1 MSKDKDFLRYRAFA
15 IYFVFVA
22 IMLSVIYK
30 TVALQL
36 EGKSSVFDETDEKIP
51 VRTVKRY
58 PRMGEILD
66 INMLPLVTS
75 ITFYDVHMDP
85 TVVDQE
91 TFDSEVSDLAR
102 GLSRIYPEKTAREYE
117 NRIRSARQNGVRY
130 LSIRNRVT
138 NEQRKRLRKLP
149 IFELGRMKGG
159 IIDTDETILRK
170 KPNGGILER
179 TLGYYQSKEE
189 FGKELKV
196 GIEGAFIDYLK
207 GEEGEEIEQKY
218 STGWKKIGQ
227 IVKDAVEGADVITSF
242 DKEIQ
247 EVAHSELERQLR
259 DMDADH
265 GCVILMDV
273 KTGFVKAISNL
284 GRLKNGNYAEFYN
297 YSIGELE
304 TPGSTF
310 KLASIMAG
318 LEDEKYKITDKV
330 NAFGSYTFSSGVK
343 MKDSNDGLGYGTI
356 TIKQAF
362 EKSSNVIAQI
372 TNRAYKN
379 EPERFIE
386 RLEQFGLTNSLGVSI
401 EGEPEPDF
409 PRPGKGRWSALSI
422 PWMSIGYELRITP
435 LQTLAFYNAV
445 ANNGTLVQPQ
455 FVKEIRRS
463 GQVIKT
469 FNPVVLKQKICSQ
482 STLNDVQACLE
493 GVMKEGTGKDLK
505 GVEFEIAGKTG
516 TSKLRNNKGYEK
528 EEKNSE
534 YQASFVG
541 YFPAKNPI
549 YSCIVVISRPKK
561 EIYGARVSGT
571 VFAAIANKIY
581 ASTLKYHKAINEKP
595 MLTRSLPIVKVGNK
609 RDITAALKLLGVNQ
623 QLNYEGEWLFPDTL
637 NGKVML
643 DKKTISKDF
652 VPSVTGMT
660 AKDAVFILESRGLI
674 VKIKGFGKVVKQ
686 SIAPGSYY
694 GKGQLIKIELN

>member
-1 MSKDKDFLRYRAFA
+1 MSKEKDFLRFRAFA
-15 IYFVFVA
+15 IYIVFVA
-22 IMLSVIYK
+22 IMIGVLYK
-30 TVALQL
+30 TAALQF

-66 INMLPLVTS
+66 VNMLPLVTS

-149 IFELGRMKGG
+149 IFNLGRMKGG
-159 IIDTDETILRK
+159 VIDTDETILRK

-318 LEDEKYKITDKV
+318 LEDGKYKITDKV
-330 NAFGSYTFSSGVK
+330 NAFGSYPFSGGII
-343 MKDSNDGLGYGTI
+343 MKDSNHGHGYGKI

-386 RLEQFGLTNSLGVSI
+386 RLEQFGLTERLGI
-401 EGEPEPDF
+401 DIIGEEKPII
-409 PRPGKGRWSALSI
+409 PRPGSKGWSALSI

-435 LQTLAFYNAV
+435 FQTLAFYNAV
-445 ANNGTLVQPQ
+445 ANNGTLVRPQ

-469 FNPVVLKQKICSQ
+469 FKPIILKQQICTQ
-482 STLNDVQACLE
+482 STLRDVRSCLE

-505 GVEFEIAGKTG
+505 GSEFEIAGKTG
-516 TSKLRNNKGYEK
+516 TAKLVNNKKYEK

-581 ASTLKYHKAINEKP
+581 ASTLKYHKAINEKA
-595 MLTRSLPIVKVGNK
+595 TRKASLPIVKVGNK
-609 RDITAALKLLGVNQ
+609 RDITGALKLLGVNQ

-643 DKKTISKDF
+643 DKKTISKNL

-660 AKDAVFILESRGLI
+660 AKDAVFILESHGLI

-686 SIAPGSYY
+686 SIAPGTYY

>member
-1 MSKDKDFLRYRAFA
+1 MSKDKDFLRFRAFA

-22 IMLSVIYK
+22 IMLGVIYK

-51 VRTVKRY
+51 VRIVKRY

-91 TFDSEVSDLAR
+91 TFDKDVSDLAR

-130 LSIRNRVT
+130 LSIRDRVT

-259 DMDADH
+259 DMGADH

-318 LEDEKYKITDKV
+318 LEDGKYKITDKV
-330 NAFGSYTFSSGVK
+330 NAFGSYPFSGGII
-343 MKDSNDGLGYGTI
+343 MKDSNHGRGYGKI

-386 RLEQFGLTNSLGVSI
+386 RLEQFGLTTSLGVAI

-469 FNPVVLKQKICSQ
+469 FNPVVLKQEICSQ
-482 STLNDVQACLE
+482 RTLRDVQACLE
-493 GVMKEGTGKDLK
+493 GVMKEGTGRDLK

-516 TSKLRNNKGYEK
+516 TAKLRNNKGYEK

-595 MLTRSLPIVKVGNK
+595 ILTRSLPIVKVGNK

-643 DKKTISKDF
+643 DKKTISKNL

-660 AKDAVFILESRGLI
+660 AKDAVFILESKGLI

>member
-259 DMDADH
+259 DMGADH

-330 NAFGSYTFSSGVK
+330 NAFGSYTFSNGVK

-386 RLEQFGLTNSLGVSI
+386 RLEQFGLTTSLGVSI

>member
-22 IMLSVIYK
+22 IMLGVIYK

-36 EGKSSVFDETDEKIP
+36 EGKSSVFDKTDEKIP

-259 DMDADH
+259 DMGADH

-330 NAFGSYTFSSGVK
+330 NAFGSYTFSNGVK

-386 RLEQFGLTNSLGVSI
+386 RLEQFGLTTSLGVSI

-469 FNPVVLKQKICSQ
+469 FNPVVLKQKI
-482 STLNDVQACLE
+482 
-493 GVMKEGTGKDLK
+493 
-505 GVEFEIAGKTG
+505 
-516 TSKLRNNKGYEK
+516 
-528 EEKNSE
+528 
-534 YQASFVG
+534 
-541 YFPAKNPI
+541 
-549 YSCIVVISRPKK
+549 
-561 EIYGARVSGT
+561 
-571 VFAAIANKIY
+571 
-581 ASTLKYHKAINEKP
+581 
-595 MLTRSLPIVKVGNK
+595 
-609 RDITAALKLLGVNQ
+609 ALKVH
-623 QLNYEGEWLFPDTL
+623 
-637 NGKVML
+637 
-643 DKKTISKDF
+643 
-652 VPSVTGMT
+652 
-660 AKDAVFILESRGLI
+660 
-674 VKIKGFGKVVKQ
+674 
-686 SIAPGSYY
+686 
-694 GKGQLIKIELN
+694 

>member
-22 IMLSVIYK
+22 IMLGVIYK

-36 EGKSSVFDETDEKIP
+36 EGKSSVFDKTDEKIP

-259 DMDADH
+259 DMGADH

-330 NAFGSYTFSSGVK
+330 NAFGSYTFSNGVK

-386 RLEQFGLTNSLGVSI
+386 RLEQFGLTTSLGVSI